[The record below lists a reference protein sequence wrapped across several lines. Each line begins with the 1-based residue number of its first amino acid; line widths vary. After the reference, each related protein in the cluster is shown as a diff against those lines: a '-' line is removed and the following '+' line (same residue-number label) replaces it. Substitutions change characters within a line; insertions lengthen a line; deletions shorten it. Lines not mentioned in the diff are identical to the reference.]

1 MQVAGAG
8 AGVGWIEV
16 GKKKKDK
23 MRISGPVYLLGD
35 RMHSTSVRQGK
46 RREAALRGNWQLM
59 DNCDG
64 GCKIVWNTK
73 CQMIGCR

>member
-8 AGVGWIEV
+8 VGWVEV
-16 GKKKKDK
+16 GEKKKDK

-46 RREAALRGNWQLM
+46 RREAALRGNWQLRTIATA
-59 DNCDG
+59 G
-64 GCKIVWNTK
+64 ARLYGIQSAK
-73 CQMIGCR
+73 